1 MIVFGEIT
9 SKSLRV
15 TYTQDDIEGYK
26 VVGNATY
33 NKEKKLTNAYGD
45 IRDAEDKHIANFNAY
60 GEGETARIS
69 LTDCLAGMMSEAVG
83 VAEATL
89 KDLAGAYPQE

>member
-1 MIVFGEIT
+1 MVRFEEIT
-9 SKSLRV
+9 EKTLRANYV
-15 TYTQDDIEGYK
+15 KEDMEGYK

-45 IRDAEDKHIANFNAY
+45 IRDADDKHIANFNAY

>member
-1 MIVFGEIT
+1 MVTFGEIT
-9 SKSLRV
+9 EKTLRANYV
-15 TYTQDDIEGYK
+15 KEDMEGYK

-45 IRDAEDKHIANFNAY
+45 IRNAEDKHIANFNAY

-69 LTDCLAGMMSEAVG
+69 LTDCLAGMMSEAVE

-89 KDLAGAYPQE
+89 ADLASQYPMA